1 MIETSVDFRA
11 AFEAMPGISTLLR
24 ANSPYFTILAVTDG
38 VVTSTGIQR
47 EDLIGKNL
55 FEAFPGDPGDPTG
68 EQEARASL
76 EYVLAHK
83 QPHELPIL
91 RYDIPEGDGS
101 YKERYW
107 KVYRKPVLNSQ
118 GEVLYIIHTTDDV
131 TEQVKAEQREAK
143 IKDIERVYNFFM
155 QAPVIIAI
163 VRGPEY
169 TIELANKDMLHLWGR
184 GPEVIG
190 KPLLEAIPELE
201 HQGFIPLLD
210 QVRLTGEPYYAYE
223 SPSTLIHDG
232 KEEVRYL
239 DFVYQPYYDDPSEPV
254 AAGVIGMAH
263 DVTEQVL
270 ARQRVEEVNERLDFR
285 NALFE
290 AENEVTPDGVLIVD
304 PQGNMVLH
312 NRRFA
317 DIWNL
322 PQDVTDNKDREAAL
336 RHALT
341 MVADPAKFIASN
353 EQMYSN
359 NGKKA
364 YDEILLKDGRVIERR
379 GTPIIA
385 ESGSNYGWA
394 WYFRDITD
402 RIKQEQKFRNV
413 VEQASDPILILKGE
427 DLILE
432 VANQAL
438 FELWQVGP
446 EVINKPFLEILPEM
460 KDQVFVGLLLNV
472 LRTGEPFYGNE
483 VPAVFKRKNG
493 DMETR
498 YVNFSYNPYREADGT
513 ITGVLVMAN
522 DVTGQVMAKQQ
533 LVESE
538 RNFRNMI
545 LQSPVAMCILKGA
558 NFTVEIANDRMYE
571 LWGRGADELL
581 RKPIFEGLP
590 EIRKQGLEDLLT
602 QVYTTGETFWASE
615 RPINLPRGGKTETLF
630 INFVYEPLRE
640 GDGSIAGI
648 MVVATDVTEQ
658 VLARHEIEITN
669 KELQFVLEF
678 MPHLLWHSLPDGT
691 VNFFNQTYLDY
702 TGQSMEQLLGN
713 GWFDFI
719 HPDDRETTNQAWQN
733 ALAGRGK
740 YVIEHRLRG
749 RDGSYHWFLSRGV
762 PLRDEEGK
770 IIKWYGTSTD
780 IQDQKTVAEL
790 LESRVEERTRELLE
804 VNNTLRRIN
813 AELEQFTY
821 VSHHDLQEPIR
832 KIQIFTEMVKSDS
845 YDKLTEASQ
854 KRLDRVSA
862 AAERMS
868 AALKDVLNY
877 ASLNKEEQ
885 PDLVDLNEVL
895 EAVQTDL
902 EVVISEKQ
910 ATVSVSALPT
920 IQAVPRQMHQL
931 FYNLLNNALKFSK
944 PDSLPLISISSRR
957 AYPSQLPEQ
966 PDLDSSKDYY
976 EISVRDN
983 GIGFDQD
990 YESKIF
996 LMFQRLHSKD
1006 TYSGTGIGLALA
1018 KKVALKHGGK
1028 IWAESKTGEGAVFK
1042 VLLPANS

>member
-1 MIETSVDFRA
+1 
-11 AFEAMPGISTLLR
+11 MPGISTLLR
-24 ANSPYFTILAVTDG
+24 PNSPYFTILAVTDG
-38 VVTSTGIQR
+38 VVTATGIPR
-47 EDLIGKNL
+47 EELVGRDL
-55 FEAFPGDPGDPTG
+55 FEVFPGNPEDTTG

-76 EYVLAHK
+76 DYVLTHK
-83 QPHELPIL
+83 KPHQLPLL
-91 RYDIPEGDGS
+91 RYDIPNDEGTYD
-101 YKERYW
+101 ERYW
-107 KVYRKPVLNSQ
+107 KVHRKPVLDSQ
-118 GEVLYIIHTTDDV
+118 GEVLYIIHTSDDV
-131 TEQVKAEQREAK
+131 TEQIKAEQREAK

-163 VRGPEY
+163 VKGPEY
-169 TIELANKDMLHLWGR
+169 TIELANKDMLFLWGR

-210 QVRLTGEPYYAYE
+210 RVRETGEPFYAYE
-223 SPSTLIHDG
+223 SPSTLIRDG

-239 DFVYQPYYDDPSEPV
+239 DFVYQPYYDNPSDTV
-254 AAGVIGMAH
+254 ATGVIGMAH

-304 PQGNMVLH
+304 PKGNMVLH

-317 DIWNL
+317 EIWDI
-322 PQDVTDNKDREAAL
+322 PQEVTDTKDRKAAL

-341 MVADPAKFIASN
+341 MVADPQTFLSN
-353 EQMYSN
+353 TEQVYAGN
-359 NGKKA
+359 HEKA
-364 YDEILLKDGRVIERR
+364 YDEVLLKDGRVIERR
-379 GTPIIA
+379 GTRIIA
-385 ESGSNYGWA
+385 ESGVNYGWA
-394 WYFRDITD
+394 WYYRDITD
-402 RIKQEQKFRNV
+402 RIRQEQKFRNV

-427 DLILE
+427 DLVLE

-438 FELWQVGP
+438 LELWQVGSDA
-446 EVINKPFLEILPEM
+446 INKPFLEILPEM

-483 VPAVFKRKNG
+483 TPAVFKRRNG
-493 DMETR
+493 NLETR

-545 LQSPVAMCILKGA
+545 LQSPVAMCILKGSS
-558 NFTVEIANDRMYE
+558 FTVEIANDRMFE

-581 RKPIFEGLP
+581 HKPIFEGIP
-590 EIRKQGLEDLLT
+590 EAREQGLEDLLIH
-602 QVYTTGETFWASE
+602 VYTTGETFRASE
-615 RPINLPRGGKTETLF
+615 RPVNLPRGGKVETLY
-630 INFVYEPLRE
+630 INFVYEPFHE
-640 GDGSIAGI
+640 GDGSISGI
-648 MVVATDVTEQ
+648 MAVAIDVTDQ
-658 VLARHEIEITN
+658 VLARHETEVKN
-669 KELQFVLEF
+669 KELQFVLDF
-678 MPHLLWHSLPDGT
+678 IPQLVWHTLPDGRSD
-691 VNFFNQTYLDY
+691 FFNQTYLDY
-702 TGQSMEQLLGN
+702 AGLPTEQLLGN
-713 GWFDFI
+713 GWLDI
-719 HPDDRETTNQAWQN
+719 LHPDDRETTTRVWQT
-733 ALAGRGK
+733 ALTGSGSYA
-740 YVIEHRLRG
+740 VEHRLRS
-749 RDGSYHWFLSRGV
+749 RDGSYHWFLTRGV
-762 PLRDEEGK
+762 PLKDEQGQ

-780 IQDQKTVAEL
+780 IQEQKTVAEL

-804 VNNTLRRIN
+804 ANNSLRRIN

-832 KIQIFTEMVKSDS
+832 KIQIFTEMVRSDS
-845 YDKLTEASQ
+845 YDKLTAASQ
-854 KRLDRVSA
+854 KRLDRVTA

-885 PDLVDLNEVL
+885 PEQVDLNEVL
-895 EAVQTDL
+895 ETVQTDL

-910 ATVSVSALPT
+910 ASISVAVLPT
-920 IQAVPRQMHQL
+920 IRAVPRQMHQL

-944 PDSLPLISISSRR
+944 PDAQPMITITSQK
-957 AYPSQLPEQ
+957 AHPSQVWEQ
-966 PDLDSSKDYY
+966 PDLDNSKDYY
-976 EISVRDN
+976 EIAVSDN

-990 YESKIF
+990 YENKIF

-1006 TYSGTGIGLALA
+1006 AYAGTGIGLALA
-1018 KKVALKHGGK
+1018 KKVALRHGGK
-1028 IWAESKTGEGAVFK
+1028 IWAESREGEGAVFK
-1042 VLLPANS
+1042 VLLPANE